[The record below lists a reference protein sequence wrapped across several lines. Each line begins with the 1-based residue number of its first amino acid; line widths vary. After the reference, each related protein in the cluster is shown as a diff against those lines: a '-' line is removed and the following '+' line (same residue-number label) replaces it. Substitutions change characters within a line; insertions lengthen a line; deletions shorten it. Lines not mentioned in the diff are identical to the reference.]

1 MILKCNSVIYLLQFY
16 SHHCIAA
23 LWFDFVNGFF
33 ANKMILWNDQKKGIC
48 LCAKI
53 TFHTHWGNAS
63 VFLHSIIDFSIIPIT
78 QTMIPRPSLLH
89 HFYWSNIIP
98 VSETHSHMVHCNQK
112 LPKGSVYTTAADLQT
127 GSRSEEEEEKKEC
140 QWWWWWFYHN
150 CGFANSNS
158 IREGGT
164 PVIPSLVSPPCP
176 VPAILW
182 R

>member
-1 MILKCNSVIYLLQFY
+1 MILKCNSVIYLLWFY
-16 SHHCIAA
+16 SLHSIAA

-98 VSETHSHMVHCNQK
+98 ISETHSHMVHCNQK
-112 LPKGSVYTTAADLQT
+112 LPKGSVCTTAADLQT

-164 PVIPSLVSPPCP
+164 PVILSLVSPPCP